1 MMEKNKKTV
10 LLICPAIDT
19 AAATESSYADNI
31 HTTRF
36 VTTMTKVTSKIRGSD
51 NFRKLV
57 DWIRFKFGT
66 TMSYPR
72 SIVKDL
78 YYFVTEG

>member
-1 MMEKNKKTV
+1 
-10 LLICPAIDT
+10 
-19 AAATESSYADNI
+19 
-31 HTTRF
+31 
-36 VTTMTKVTSKIRGSD
+36 MTKVTSKIRGSD
-51 NFRKLV
+51 NFKKLV

-78 YYFVTEG
+78 DYFVTEG